1 MYERF
6 TERAKKL
13 IVHARTE
20 AKRLNS
26 DFVRTE
32 HMLLGLVRERDG
44 VAARALANLG
54 VDLDD
59 LQRGIEQQM
68 RHGAISSAGD
78 DIPFSPSSKKVLE
91 YAIDEARK
99 LNHPYVG
106 TEHILLGLLPASR
119 KRSVDCSGF
128 PNAVRPAPPK
138 RARLPLWT
146 LSAGT

>member
-44 VAARALANLG
+44 VAARALENLG

-59 LQRGIEQQM
+59 LQRGIEQQSYRRGSQAQPSVR
-68 RHGAISSAGD
+68 RHRTYSAR
-78 DIPFSPSSKKVLE
+78 VV
-91 YAIDEARK
+91 ARGRERG
-99 LNHPYVG
+99 VQ
-106 TEHILLGLLPASR
+106 T
-119 KRSVDCSGF
+119 
-128 PNAVRPAPPK
+128 
-138 RARLPLWT
+138 AR
-146 LSAGT
+146 G